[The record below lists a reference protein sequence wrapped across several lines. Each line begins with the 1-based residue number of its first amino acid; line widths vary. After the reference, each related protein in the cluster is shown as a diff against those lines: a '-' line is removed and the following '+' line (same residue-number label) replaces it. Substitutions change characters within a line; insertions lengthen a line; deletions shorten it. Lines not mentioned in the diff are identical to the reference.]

1 MNTTKSIN
9 PATEKL
15 IKEYTK
21 NNAKD
26 NIHLLKLS
34 KSIQF
39 EWENTNFEERS
50 KLFMKLSKLLI
61 SKKIEISKLMT
72 EEMGKLLKQSIS
84 EVEKCADVCEYY
96 AKNAQ
101 SFLENKEIKT
111 DFDKSFVTYQP
122 LGLVL
127 AIMPWNFPLWQV
139 FRFAAPTLMAGNTA
153 ILKHASNVSG
163 CSELIEQLFI
173 EAGFPKGVFQS
184 TITDSSE
191 IEGLISNNEVAAVT
205 ITGSTDAGIKVSRTA
220 GENLK
225 KIVLELGGN
234 DPYIILEDADI
245 DLAVQKCSDSRLLNN
260 GQSCIAAKRFIVQ
273 SGVYEDFIKK
283 LKHNFESKKI
293 GDPTDSDSDI
303 GPMARE
309 DLRQELHDI
318 VIKSKEL
325 GAKVITGGKIPDR
338 TGFYYPPT
346 ILTNVT
352 KNMPAYSEELFGPV
366 ACVYQFDKLDDA
378 IEIANDTDFGL
389 GGGVFSKDIDKAV
402 HIATKLIK
410 TGNCAVNDFV
420 KSNPLLPFGGIKKS
434 GYGRELSENG
444 MKEFVN
450 IKTITVRRS

>member
-1 MNTTKSIN
+1 
-9 PATEKL
+9 
-15 IKEYTK
+15 
-21 NNAKD
+21 
-26 NIHLLKLS
+26 
-34 KSIQF
+34 
-39 EWENTNFEERS
+39 
-50 KLFMKLSKLLI
+50 
-61 SKKIEISKLMT
+61 
-72 EEMGKLLKQSIS
+72 
-84 EVEKCADVCEYY
+84 
-96 AKNAQ
+96 
-101 SFLENKEIKT
+101 
-111 DFDKSFVTYQP
+111 
-122 LGLVL
+122 
-127 AIMPWNFPLWQV
+127 MPWNFPLWQV

-163 CSELIEQLFI
+163 CSDRIEQLFT

-191 IEGLISNNEVAAVT
+191 IEGLISNDDVAAVT
-205 ITGSTDAGIKVSRTA
+205 ITGSTDAGIKVSRSA

-260 GQSCIAAKRFIVQ
+260 GQSCIAAKRFIVHA
-273 SGVYEDFIKK
+273 GVYDDFIKK

-293 GDPTDSDSDI
+293 GDPTDSESDI

-318 VIKSKEL
+318 VIKSIEL
-325 GAKVITGGKIPDR
+325 GAKVITGAKIPDR

-352 KNMPAYSEELFGPV
+352 KIMPAYSEELFGPV
-366 ACVYQFDKLDDA
+366 ACVYKFDKLDEA
-378 IEIANDTDFGL
+378 VEIANDTDFGL
-389 GGGVFSKDIDKAV
+389 GGGVFSKDIDEAV

-444 MKEFVN
+444 IKEFVN